1 MACFSRLYPRG
12 FGYNAKVRKKSAFF
26 SPHLAQAAQFLLD
39 PDHNQFQIFD
49 FRPNWEEI
57 VLTYRKVWD
66 WSNNFSIHLYAR
78 FMPLVDKPERT
89 IDEIKYLNTTYGEI
103 ARFVLFGTST
113 LFDLPQT

>member
-1 MACFSRLYPRG
+1 MIP
-12 FGYNAKVRKKSAFF
+12 VTID
-26 SPHLAQAAQFLLD
+26 SPTQFCNQHHFEAQSFKINYI
-39 PDHNQFQIFD
+39 H

-66 WSNNFSIHLYAR
+66 WSKNFSIHLYAR
-78 FMPLVDKPERT
+78 FMPLVDKPDRT